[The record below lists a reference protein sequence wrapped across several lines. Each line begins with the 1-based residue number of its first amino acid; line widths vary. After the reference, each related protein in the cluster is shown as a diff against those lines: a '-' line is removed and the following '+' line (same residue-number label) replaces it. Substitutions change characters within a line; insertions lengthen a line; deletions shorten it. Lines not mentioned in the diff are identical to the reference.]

1 MKIILLSGGSGKRL
15 WPLSNEVRSKAFLKL
30 LPAADGGMES
40 MIQRVCRQ
48 LSDAGLL
55 SSTLIVTHSS
65 QLEIMQSQIGSLV
78 PILTEPHK
86 RGTFTAIALATAY
99 LHGQEPFTDEV
110 LCFLPVDPFVQTEF
124 FELLPS
130 LPAVLK
136 QSDSDLAL
144 LGTRPHFASTQYGY
158 IVPALTTDTGAS
170 SYLPVSR
177 FAEKPDLATAEQLIG
192 QKAFWNCGVFAFHRS
207 FMLEAMRKRGLPTSY
222 KDLIRLYDKLPV
234 ASFDEEIAEKTHH
247 SVVVPYDGM
256 WEDLGSWGALTTHL
270 AQPANG
276 LGSVSD
282 DSVNT
287 HLVNELQIPVHI
299 IEVPDI
305 IVAANAEG
313 ILVAS
318 KQSSSRIKELKPNEG
333 FPPMY
338 EEKSWGSYRVLD
350 LHPRKAE
357 GLLTEGTVTRKVRLE
372 AGKHMPYQKHA
383 RRKEVWT
390 LLSGSGEFVLN
401 GMLIPVQAGDVLL
414 IAPETGCA
422 IKAEQPI
429 ELIQVLIG
437 TDVNQEEVPPFPATW
452 EEIVRA
458 CRNGQDPY

>member
-15 WPLSNEVRSKAFLKL
+15 WPLSNEVRSKAFLNL
-30 LPAADGGMES
+30 LPAAGGGKES

-99 LHGQEPFTDEV
+99 LHEQEPFTDEV
-110 LCFLPVDPFVQTEF
+110 LCFLPVDPFVENEF
-124 FELLPS
+124 FER
-130 LPAVLK
+130 LPALPAILK
-136 QSDSDLAL
+136 QSASDLAL
-144 LGTRPHFASTQYGY
+144 LGTRPYFASTQYGY
-158 IVPALTTDTGAS
+158 IVPRLTDTSAS
-170 SYLPVSR
+170 SYLPVAR
-177 FAEKPDLATAEQLIG
+177 FSEKPDLETAQQLIA

-207 FMLEAMRKRGLPTSY
+207 FMLDAMRKRGLPIPY
-222 KDLIRLYDKLPV
+222 EDLIRLYDKLPE
-234 ASFDEEIAEKTHH
+234 ASFDEEIAEKTRH

-270 AQPANG
+270 ANSANG
-276 LGSVSD
+276 PGSVSD

-333 FPPMY
+333 LPPMY

-350 LHPRKAE
+350 LHPRQQE
-357 GLLTEGTVTRKVRLE
+357 GELTEGTVTRKVRLE

-401 GMLIPVQAGDVLL
+401 GKIIPVQAGDVLL
-414 IAPETGCA
+414 IAPGAGCA

-437 TDVNQEEVPPFPATW
+437 TDLDQEEVPTFPATW
-452 EEIVRA
+452 EEVVRA
-458 CRNGQDPY
+458 CRNGQDSD